1 MWLCLPEADKGADG
15 QPENAAARKAPKPP
29 RKPRRPRDPPSSPA
43 TGARVGSD
51 GEPAAKKG
59 RPAPKTAPQPKTME
73 KHHWDEAAEGD
84 GTGTPGTSWLDR
96 QWKVKGLTPPDPDYA
111 DKTRWSINEANA
123 LPHPEKD
130 ELCRRVLKQI
140 RDKRDEQARFRK
152 GRNAVSYPDVWDE
165 RYEELKAFKAQHGNM
180 KVPKGKKDQE
190 ASKYT
195 VLANW
200 VDTQRAQRKKR
211 ERGEQKHQMTQER
224 MDKLN
229 AIGFVWDSQRQAWE
243 ANFEKLKRYKQDNGD
258 CKVPKGEARALSA
271 WVDVQKA
278 QKKKFDKG
286 DPKAK
291 ITKERI
297 DKLDEMGFV
306 WG

>member
-1 MWLCLPEADKGADG
+1 MLTSVDVC
-15 QPENAAARKAPKPP
+15 AR
-29 RKPRRPRDPPSSPA
+29 
-43 TGARVGSD
+43 SD
-51 GEPAAKKG
+51 GEPPAKKG

-73 KHHWDEAAEGD
+73 KHQWDEAAEGD
-84 GTGTPGTSWLDR
+84 GTGTSGTSWLDR

-111 DKTRWSINEANA
+111 DKKTWSINEANA

-130 ELCRRVLKQI
+130 QLCRRVLKQI

-152 GRNAVSYPDVWDE
+152 GKNAASYPDVWDE
-165 RYEELKAFKAQHGNM
+165 RYEQLKAFKAQHGHM
-180 KVPKGKKDQE
+180 KVPKGKKDKE
-190 ASKYT
+190 ATKYT

-211 ERGEQKHQMTQER
+211 DRGEAKHQMTDDR
-224 MDKLN
+224 MARLN
-229 AIGFVWDSQRQAWE
+229 EIEFIWDSQKAAWE
-243 ANFEKLKRYKQDNGD
+243 SNLEKLKKYKQDNGD
-258 CKVPKGEARALSA
+258 CKVPKAEARALSA

-291 ITKERI
+291 ISQERI
-297 DKLDEMGFV
+297 AKLDDMGFV
-306 WG
+306 WA